1 MDANYDVSTLNES
14 KNEWT
19 ARLVNVLSPQII
31 HGLRSIFAEA
41 VKTCNGRNE
50 IDKYLMTFQNMLVAV
65 PAWNSEIIAAERRRI
80 CDKSGCVYLEDLVT
94 CVHIIQLKILSAMRV
109 GQKQK
114 KVEIPV
120 PKLDEFV
127 HKVYIHSA
135 RRVYS
140 SVYLF
145 EQNITPLQIQRNNRD
160 LELIIQECILNAVRE
175 SIPVESLLKSYLNDD
190 AVEEDVVT
198 KVTEVMV
205 PSEATASTS
214 EPIASEL
221 SKPVARELSKP
232 VASELSKPVASELS
246 APVISEAT
254 IVREPIEQ
262 IVSEPTTNFEKPSV
276 SFSPDVPDYN
286 LKIGDVIGSFT
297 DLPIVDLDKSK
308 DEAIKLDIVDLEFP
322 ELNA

>member
-19 ARLVNVLSPQII
+19 ARLINVLSPQII

-41 VKTCNGRNE
+41 VKTCNGRKE
-50 IDKYLMTFQNMLVAV
+50 LDKYLMTFQNMLVAV
-65 PAWNSEIIAAERRRI
+65 PAWNNEIIVTERKRI

-114 KVEIPV
+114 KVEIPI
-120 PKLDEFV
+120 PKLDDFV

-140 SVYLF
+140 AVYLF

-160 LELIIQECILNAVRE
+160 LDLIVQECILNAVRE

-190 AVEEDVVT
+190 AAEEDVVT
-198 KVTEVMV
+198 KVTEMIV
-205 PSEATASTS
+205 PSAATASEPIREPIVSATNTS
-214 EPIASEL
+214 EPI
-221 SKPVARELSKP
+221 V
-232 VASELSKPVASELS
+232 S
-246 APVISEAT
+246 ATNINT
-254 IVREPIEQ
+254 
-262 IVSEPTTNFEKPSV
+262 SEPTANFEKPSV

-286 LKIGDVIGSFT
+286 LKIGDELASFT
-297 DLPIVDLDKSK
+297 DLSIVDLNKE
-308 DEAIKLDIVDLEFP
+308 DEIKLDIVDLEFP

>member
-19 ARLVNVLSPQII
+19 ARMINVLMPQIV

-41 VKTCNGRNE
+41 VKTCNGRKE

-65 PAWNSEIIAAERRRI
+65 PAWNSEIIVAERKRI

-120 PKLDEFV
+120 PKLDDFI

-140 SVYLF
+140 SVFLF
-145 EQNITPLQIQRNNRD
+145 EQNISPLQMQRNNRD
-160 LELIIQECILNAVRE
+160 LEVIIQECILNAVRE

-198 KVTEVMV
+198 KVTDVMV
-205 PSEATASTS
+205 PSEATASEATASAPVASASAPVASASESS
-214 EPIASEL
+214 EPIAIRESSE
-221 SKPVARELSKP
+221 
-232 VASELSKPVASELS
+232 
-246 APVISEAT
+246 PVIS
-254 IVREPIEQ
+254 I
-262 IVSEPTTNFEKPSV
+262 EPTTNFEKQSV
-276 SFSPDVPDYN
+276 SFSPDIPDYN
-286 LKIGDVIGSFT
+286 LKIGDVIGSAP
-297 DLPIVDLDKSK
+297 DLPIVDLDKPK
-308 DEAIKLDIVDLEFP
+308 DDAIVLDIVDLEFP
-322 ELNA
+322 ELKLNA

>member
-1 MDANYDVSTLNES
+1 MDANYDVSMLNES

-19 ARLVNVLSPQII
+19 ARMINVLMPQIV

-41 VKTCNGRNE
+41 VKTCNGRKE

-65 PAWNSEIIAAERRRI
+65 PAWNSEIIVAERKRI

-120 PKLDEFV
+120 PKLDDFI

-140 SVYLF
+140 SVFLF
-145 EQNITPLQIQRNNRD
+145 QHNISPLQIQRNNRD

-205 PSEATASTS
+205 QQEEKTTSNASVS
-214 EPIASEL
+214 EPIVSELKEPIVSELKEPIVSELKEPIVSELKEPTVSEL
-221 SKPVARELSKP
+221 S
-232 VASELSKPVASELS
+232 
-246 APVISEAT
+246 VI
-254 IVREPIEQ
+254 REP
-262 IVSEPTTNFEKPSV
+262 NFEKPSV
-276 SFSPDVPDYN
+276 SFSPDIPDYN
-286 LKIGDVIGSFT
+286 LKIGDVIGSAP
-297 DLPIVDLDKSK
+297 DLPIVDLDKPK
-308 DEAIKLDIVDLEFP
+308 DDAIILDIVDLEFP